1 MKRSKWLIVLA
12 VVLALAIPL
21 TVFAANTNF
30 PVTERVK
37 SFLGIDTSKLTPEQ
51 KQIITDYNKK
61 IANIEKEFI
70 NKLLSEGLITQQQ
83 AENII
88 ATVENKVYKA
98 NQDYV
103 PFFIG
108 GGKGFD
114 KEFFGI
120 GRIDTS
126 KLTDQQKATLIEIY
140 KQMASL
146 QKDVVNKL
154 TSEGL
159 LTQDQADKI
168 TSKID
173 NIVANI
179 DKNGFINFRGLFEGK
194 DGLGFILREVDPSK
208 LTDQQKTE
216 LTNYFKQMAQLQ
228 EQLVDKFVNFGVITQ
243 YQGNTIKNRID
254 TMVKNIEQNGL
265 PKGFF
270 KHFGKKKGDFRGN
283 WKNENWK
290 TNTAP
295 QGYSNSL

>member
-61 IANIEKEFI
+61 IADIEKEFI

-114 KEFFGI
+114 KGFFGI

-126 KLTDQQKATLIEIY
+126 KLTDQQKAALTEIY
-140 KQMASL
+140 KQMAAL
-146 QKDVVNKL
+146 QKDEVNKL

-159 LTQDQADKI
+159 LTQDQASKI

-173 NIVANI
+173 NIVTNI
-179 DKNGFINFRGLFEGK
+179 DKNRFINFKGLFEGK

-208 LTDQQKTE
+208 LTEQQKTE
-216 LTNYFKQMAQLQ
+216 LMNYFKQMAQLQ
-228 EQLVDKFVNFGVITQ
+228 KQLVDKFVSFGVITQ
-243 YQGNTIKNRID
+243 DQGNTIKNRID
-254 TMVKNIEQNGL
+254 TMVKNMEQNGL
-265 PKGFF
+265 PQGFF
-270 KHFGKKKGDFRGN
+270 KHFEGRRGDFKGKWQNKN
-283 WKNENWK
+283 WQ